1 MKKTRRKANPLLI
14 AVLLVLVAVLAV
26 ETAQVYRKLSYARQ
40 EQASLAAQV
49 EQQTQAND
57 ALKADLNKA
66 GDENFIK
73 GLARE
78 LLGLAESGERIFYD
92 VND

>member
-49 EQQTQAND
+49 EQQAQAND
-57 ALKADLNKA
+57 ALKADLSKA